1 MKLLHILLIGMLLL
15 CGSGIASAANDT
27 SDTDED
33 SVLIGGIID
42 MGEVSKYGGTF
53 WTSANENGGA
63 GYLLLGIGLVA
74 WLLIIMF
81 AAFGGSASYAIGD
94 SNNNADATK
103 KGTDT
108 LKRVVV
114 AIIAPPVLI
123 ILLGIFV
130 GLI

>member
-1 MKLLHILLIGMLLL
+1 MKLLYILLIGTLLL
-15 CGSGIASAANDT
+15 CSSGIASA
-27 SDTDED
+27 
-33 SVLIGGIID
+33 VVIGDIVD
-42 MGEVSKYGGTF
+42 MDNVTAYGGTF
-53 WTSANENGGA
+53 WDSANENGGA

-81 AAFGGSASYAIGD
+81 AAFGGSAAYAIGD
-94 SNNNADATK
+94 SSQDAGTTK

-114 AIIAPPVLI
+114 AIVAPPILL

>member
-1 MKLLHILLIGMLLL
+1 MKWIYILLMVTMLMCSIGIVSADDENE
-15 CGSGIASAANDT
+15 SG
-27 SDTDED
+27 
-33 SVLIGGIID
+33 VVIGGIID
-42 MGEVSKYGGTF
+42 MEKVSEHGGTF
-53 WTSANENGGA
+53 WKSANENGGA
-63 GYLLLGIGLVA
+63 GYLLLGIGLVS

-81 AAFGGSASYAIGD
+81 AAFGGSASYAVGT

-114 AIIAPPVLI
+114 AIVAPPVLL

>member
-1 MKLLHILLIGMLLL
+1 MKWLYILLVFTLLL
-15 CGSGIASAANDT
+15 CGSGIVSA
-27 SDTDED
+27 ED
-33 SVLIGGIID
+33 NSSGAVIGGIVD
-42 MGEVSKYGGTF
+42 MSEVSKHGGTF
-53 WTSANENGGA
+53 WDSANANGGA

-81 AAFGGSASYAIGD
+81 AAFGGSASYAIGE
-94 SNNNADATK
+94 SSSNADATK

-108 LKRVVV
+108 LKRVVI
-114 AIIAPPVLI
+114 AIVAPPILL